1 MAQASV
7 AAPST
12 SSKNVRRVE
21 TVILD
26 EDEED
31 DAVGHV
37 RMVGAE
43 TYDLTYTDN
52 DEDWIMFKDPGEG
65 QGEARFVGYED
76 LVGGGSRPQKKG
88 CNKVNFVRT
97 VAGGEGTLVILD
109 SGADI
114 SALPMRYREVGFP
127 LERVTSLRD
136 AQGGK
141 MTNGGMRQAVVELED
156 EEGHLVELRESFALS
171 NVKEPLLALGKLLR
185 RGWKIEGENGDAR
198 LTHGLFSKN
207 LQFRRNS
214 LVVDAKI

>member
-1 MAQASV
+1 MGFHGDSWIFHGDFTGV
-7 AAPST
+7 W
-12 SSKNVRRVE
+12 
-21 TVILD
+21 
-26 EDEED
+26 
-31 DAVGHV
+31 GHV
-37 RMVGAE
+37 LQFVRCQSE
-43 TYDLTYTDN
+43 
-52 DEDWIMFKDPGEG
+52 GEG

-141 MTNGGMRQAVVELED
+141 MTN
-156 EEGHLVELRESFALS
+156 
-171 NVKEPLLALGKLLR
+171 
-185 RGWKIEGENGDAR
+185 
-198 LTHGLFSKN
+198 
-207 LQFRRNS
+207 
-214 LVVDAKI
+214 